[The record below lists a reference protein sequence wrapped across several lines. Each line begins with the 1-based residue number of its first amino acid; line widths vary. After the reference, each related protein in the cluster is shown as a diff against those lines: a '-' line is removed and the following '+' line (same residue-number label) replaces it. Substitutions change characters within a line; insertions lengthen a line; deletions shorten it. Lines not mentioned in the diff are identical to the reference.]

1 MTPMTITFLMVGGI
15 ALICIVLVLLFDRPK
30 PPKDT
35 SSENPKEASH
45 RVS

>member
-15 ALICIVLVLLFDRPK
+15 ALICIILVLIFDRPK

-35 SSENPKEASH
+35 LSREK
-45 RVS
+45 

>member
-1 MTPMTITFLMVGGI
+1 MTITFLMVGGI
-15 ALICIVLVLLFDRPK
+15 ALICIILVLLFDRPK

-45 RVS
+45 RLS